1 MSSPVSA
8 GFTEAELRRIEAYA
22 VLLGTSP
29 DAVIR
34 EACAYFLSSRI
45 GSKEYEAALAD
56 RRREHAGPGP
66 GSVGE
71 GKEDGDSTDQPAT
84 PQEEKWPRC

>member
-34 EACAYFLSSRI
+34 EACAYFLGSRI

-56 RRREHAGPGP
+56 RRREHAGPG
-66 GSVGE
+66 SVGE
-71 GKEDGDSTDQPAT
+71 GKEDGNSTGQPAK